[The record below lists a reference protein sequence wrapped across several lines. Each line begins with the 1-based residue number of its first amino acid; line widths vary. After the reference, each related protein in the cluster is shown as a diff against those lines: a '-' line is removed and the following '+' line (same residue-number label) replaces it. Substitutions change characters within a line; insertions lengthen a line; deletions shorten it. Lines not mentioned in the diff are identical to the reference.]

1 MQCACAVAHLAVTAA
16 ATSARA
22 PRLRCESVR
31 TEPLR
36 LVQAIDAFLDY
47 STTDHEVT
55 RLAYIAAIKE
65 RTIESINAFEA
76 AANKAFHN
84 ASLRLHPDRH
94 GGQCA
99 QKKAKYDRIIQAR
112 EVIKADLDK
121 HREIIEKGE
130 QREKRGAK
138 RRIELVRVG
147 EDY

>member
-1 MQCACAVAHLAVTAA
+1 MSTAVPALAPQKT
-16 ATSARA
+16 RR
-22 PRLRCESVR
+22 PPHR
-31 TEPLR
+31 T
-36 LVQAIDAFLDY
+36 
-47 STTDHEVT
+47 
-55 RLAYIAAIKE
+55 AYIAAIKE
-65 RTIESINAFEA
+65 GTVEPINAFEGA
-76 AANKAFHN
+76 VTKAWHN

-112 EVIKADLDK
+112 EVIKVDLDK

-130 QREKRGAK
+130 KREKRGAK